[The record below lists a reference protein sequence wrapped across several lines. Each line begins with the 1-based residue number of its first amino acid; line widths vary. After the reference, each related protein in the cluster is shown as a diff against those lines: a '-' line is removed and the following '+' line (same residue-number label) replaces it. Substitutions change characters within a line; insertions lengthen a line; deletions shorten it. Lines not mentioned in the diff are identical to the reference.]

1 MSTRSSSSPALH
13 LRIAKSLLRA
23 RLFGAL
29 CLVTACALGAIY
41 SRGYPLLAI
50 LLMPLVSGLL
60 WRLRQCAMEGA
71 ILCYRQGEW
80 TLLQGDTRRQIDLT
94 QRSTSTLW
102 VIYLAFRELPSR
114 RTGQIWLFKDSSS
127 AEELRRLRVRVALL
141 R

>member
-1 MSTRSSSSPALH
+1 
-13 LRIAKSLLRA
+13 
-23 RLFGAL
+23 
-29 CLVTACALGAIY
+29 
-41 SRGYPLLAI
+41 
-50 LLMPLVSGLL
+50 MPLVSGLL